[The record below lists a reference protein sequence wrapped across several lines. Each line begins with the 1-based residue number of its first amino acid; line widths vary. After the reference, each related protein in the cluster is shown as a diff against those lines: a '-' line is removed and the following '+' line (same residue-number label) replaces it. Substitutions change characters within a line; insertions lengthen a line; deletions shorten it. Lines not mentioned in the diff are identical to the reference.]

1 MFPLSN
7 ITAKKKI
14 KLEISGFHIQI
25 TKEISDFIEKK
36 VKKLNKYFKKIISVH
51 VMLKVEK
58 SRYKTEINISA
69 KGSAIHGEQINRDL
83 YISIDRAI
91 DKVVRQSQKYKDK
104 MKYGEALKLL
114 YRRLERKLN
123 TQLRGKKISTK
134 NVIDLVIG
142 KDPSTTKLKIKRL
155 SKFMDRILS
164 IKEGKYKIK
173 TEQDFEELFFE
184 MGWAVNNI

>member
-1 MFPLSN
+1 MARFRTSSFF
-7 ITAKKKI
+7 AKK
-14 KLEISGFHIQI
+14 
-25 TKEISDFIEKK
+25 IE
-36 VKKLNKYFKKIISVH
+36 
-51 VMLKVEK
+51 E
-58 SRYKTEINISA
+58 
-69 KGSAIHGEQINRDL
+69 
-83 YISIDRAI
+83 
-91 DKVVRQSQKYKDK
+91 YKDK

-123 TQLRGKKISTK
+123 TQLRGNKISTK